1 VAGVMYFNVI
11 VAILMGLVT
20 WLLTGLS
27 IWLGSR
33 IFQRNR
39 LLAA

>member
-1 VAGVMYFNVI
+1 
-11 VAILMGLVT
+11 LVT